1 MKNIITSF
9 IISVVVVVGFAN
21 LYPLFKND
29 NLGATLTTLNS
40 SDNLVDF
47 PTTYNANNTAINTE
61 LGLISGTTTIPSITT
76 LTGLTTIGTIGT
88 GVWEATDVG
97 VAHGGTGKSAWT
109 QYLIP
114 YADTTTSFSQIAIG
128 TSGQFLTSGGAGVA
142 PSFTTSAINQALD
155 YSFTG
160 TYFGID
166 NLYASSTLNIAGV
179 DYTFPSTDG
188 ASSTVFMTDGAGAMT
203 SYRPDWHLL
212 DVVETTAVDNAT
224 STFATAENLML
235 VYSWTACATGCNAR
249 VTFNGLSD
257 GNYGSHISV
266 DNGAFTDASDVDF
279 MTTSNSGGTAATQGV
294 VYIKNVSSQRKLAT
308 FSGSTFA
315 GGSTAPSDSAEGS
328 GVWDNTSAQITSLNI
343 ESSDTVGRN
352 FTNLKIYVYGTN
364 N

>member
-9 IISVVVVVGFAN
+9 IISVIVVVGFAN
-21 LYPLFKND
+21 FYPLFRND

-40 SDNLVDF
+40 TDNLADF

-61 LGLISGTTTIPSITT
+61 LGLISGTTTIPS
-76 LTGLTTIGTIGT
+76 LVSVGTITT
-88 GVWEATDVG
+88 GVWNATDVA
-97 VAHGGTGKSAWT
+97 VSAGGTGKSAWT

-128 TSGQFLTSGGAGVA
+128 TSGQVLQSNGAGSA
-142 PSFTTSAINQALD
+142 PSFETASTDQSAS

-160 TYFGID
+160 TYFGVD

-179 DYTFPSTDG
+179 DYTFPSSDG

-212 DVVETTAVDNAT
+212 SKIETTGVETAT
-224 STFATAENLML
+224 TTFATSEQLM
-235 VYSWTACATGCNAR
+235 VIVSYTACDVACIPSLI
-249 VTFNGLSD
+249 FNGLAD
-257 GNYGSHISV
+257 GNYGTHYSD
-266 DNGAFTDASDVDF
+266 DNAAFTDASDG
-279 MTTSNSGGTAATQGV
+279 NNLALGGTGDALAKYMTV
-294 VYIKNVSSQRKLAT
+294 FIKNHTSDRKLITWTGGGYAT
-308 FSGSTFA
+308 N
-315 GGSTAPSDSAEGS
+315 STAPIDSVEGV
-328 GVWDNTSAQITSLNI
+328 GVWDNTSAQITSI
-343 ESSDTVGRN
+343 SIKTATAGRN